1 MSAAPDELLLRTAED
16 LFARHSTAAVVNAA
30 EAVGWSPQ
38 LWAELE
44 ASGLASVGAESSRLE
59 AAAVVR
65 IAARH
70 AAPVPLA
77 ETVMAS
83 WLLADDGIEV
93 PAGPL
98 TVVTEGS
105 APYAS
110 VARGLVVH
118 HELVRPDDCRIE
130 PMRPNL
136 AGEPWSLVDP
146 SGPIPWLQPIG
157 TLLRSVQMAG
167 ALERVLDLTVD
178 YVQERKQFGSQL
190 SRFQAV
196 QQQLAILA
204 GEVAAAGAAVDAA
217 LEQPGLLS
225 VAAAKIRC
233 GQAAGRSAEIAHQ
246 LHGAI
251 GYTDEHR
258 LHQFTR
264 RLWSWRDEFGSETEW
279 AARLGALLAREG
291 GDKLWEVLT

>member
-1 MSAAPDELLLRTAED
+1 MSTAPDELLLRTAED
-16 LFARHSTAAVVNAA
+16 LFARHCTAELVNRA
-30 EAVGWSPQ
+30 EAAGWSPE

-44 ASGLASVGAESSRLE
+44 ASGLASVGAESTRME

-83 WLLADDGIEV
+83 WLLLDDGLEV
-93 PAGPL
+93 PPGPL
-98 TVVTEGS
+98 TVVTEGR
-105 APYAS
+105 APYGV
-110 VARGLVVH
+110 VACALVVH

-130 PMRPNL
+130 PLPANL

-157 TLLRSVQMAG
+157 TLIRSVQMAG
-167 ALERVLDLTVD
+167 ALESVLALTVE
-178 YVQERKQFGSQL
+178 YVRERRQFGSPL

-196 QQQLAILA
+196 QQQLALLA
-204 GEVAAAGAAVDAA
+204 GEVSAAGAAVDAA

-233 GQAAGRSAEIAHQ
+233 GQAAGRSAELAHQ

-279 AARLGALLAREG
+279 AARLGALLVREG
-291 GDKLWEVLT
+291 PDRLWEAIT